1 MTRNTRGPGSEAVF
15 TIHPGAIPAGTR
27 LDIVFPSSGSNRITK
42 PTPAA
47 PPQAVPTASPS
58 PPAGTGERVAHPVA
72 IRLIPVGQPPVRQA
86 VNRAIPPAS
95 EPPELKRPPAEAA
108 T

>member
-1 MTRNTRGPGSEAVF
+1 GRAGEAFFPTPPGP
-15 TIHPGAIPAGTR
+15 IRAGPR
-27 LDIVFPSSGSNRITK
+27 LDTVSPPSGSNRITN

-47 PPQAVPTASPS
+47 PPQAVPPASPS
-58 PPAGTGERVAHPVA
+58 RPAGTGERVAHPVA

-108 T
+108 HLTQQ